1 MMRFRVVP
9 LLIAM
14 TTLGAL
20 APAGKAQSAVDVG
33 SSSSSAASP
42 SPGTTKPQLDLTLTY
57 RRPTERT
64 KLRNYLFDTFGPYP
78 VAGVVILG
86 ALNQADRTPPE
97 WGQGAGAYG
106 ERVGSDFG
114 IAMVTTTTRYAL
126 AEAFR
131 EDTIYYRCEC
141 QGVFRRLGHAVISTV
156 TARHGDDGHRRL
168 SFPSLVAPYA
178 GTMTAVYGWYPSR
191 YGVKDALRM
200 GNYDLLAFM
209 GGNIAREFIYG
220 GPHTL
225 FRHRNHSGSPGT
237 DPAANSNP

>member
-9 LLIAM
+9 LLVAM

-20 APAGKAQSAVDVG
+20 APAGKAQSVVDVG

-42 SPGTTKPQLDLTLTY
+42 SPGTTKPQLDLSLTY

-114 IAMVTTTTRYAL
+114 IA
-126 AEAFR
+126 
-131 EDTIYYRCEC
+131 
-141 QGVFRRLGHAVISTV
+141 
-156 TARHGDDGHRRL
+156 
-168 SFPSLVAPYA
+168 
-178 GTMTAVYGWYPSR
+178 
-191 YGVKDALRM
+191 
-200 GNYDLLAFM
+200 
-209 GGNIAREFIYG
+209 
-220 GPHTL
+220 
-225 FRHRNHSGSPGT
+225 
-237 DPAANSNP
+237 